1 MAPRDCKDTLDEHAT
16 FPRVYDPRVF
26 GDNSETSHYWDFDL
40 AGDEHWLPFPPDA
53 VGVLYI
59 VALVDAWVNRWTWD
73 GNDDYRVGRDWVD
86 TLGRAEIIG
95 E

>member
-1 MAPRDCKDTLDEHAT
+1 MAPRDCKDTLDEHAK

-53 VGVLYI
+53 VGVLYP
-59 VALVDAWVNRWTWD
+59 VATLDSWVDWWT
-73 GNDDYRVGRDWVD
+73 GNGDDDCRLDRNWVD